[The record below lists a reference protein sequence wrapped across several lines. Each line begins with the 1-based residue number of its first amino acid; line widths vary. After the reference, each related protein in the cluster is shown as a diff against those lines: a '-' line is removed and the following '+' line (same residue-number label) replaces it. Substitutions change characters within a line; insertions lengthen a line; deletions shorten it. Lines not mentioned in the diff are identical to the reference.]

1 MGIRYFKTTSRGLQ
15 NFLSTYGIE
24 PDKEYDNITYYKH
37 TDKLELLLEK
47 YHIRIAFR
55 NYL

>member
-1 MGIRYFKTTSRGLQ
+1 MGIRYFKTTSRSLQ

-37 TDKLELLLEK
+37 TNELELLLEK